1 MVPRRKGGERMDLI
15 VKIRKELRDF
25 ELQADFHTQDEVF
38 ALLGASGCGKSM
50 TLKCIAGIEKPDE
63 GYIRIGS
70 KVVFDS
76 QKKVDLPP
84 QRRHVGYLFQNYA
97 LFPNMTIAENILFAA
112 HGSKVGKKQKMEE
125 NIRRFSLTGLE
136 DAYPAALSGGQQ
148 QRVAFA
154 RILASDSELLL
165 LDEPFSALDSYLK
178 WQVEQELRHVLDSYD
193 GTAVFVS
200 HDRGE
205 VYRLCSRAAVMNKG
219 RIEGIA
225 PNKELFEHPC
235 TLAGALLTGCKN
247 VSAARRLD
255 ERQVFAE
262 DWGVVLCLPLG
273 QEISRDIGYVGVRAH
288 FLVRADG
295 PGTNSFAVDIIEV
308 IEDTFSYLVMFRLQE
323 SCKEKSEPLR
333 WEIDKDVWQA
343 YAGQVLY
350 VHFPADKIIYMKG

>member
-1 MVPRRKGGERMDLI
+1 MELV
-15 VKIRKELRDF
+15 VKIRKRLRDF

-50 TLKCIAGIEKPDE
+50 TLKCIAGIETPDA

-70 KVVFDS
+70 EVVFDS
-76 QKKVDLPP
+76 RKKVNLPP
-84 QRRHVGYLFQNYA
+84 QQRRVGYLFQNYA

-112 HGSKVGKKQKMEE
+112 HGSKTEKRQKMEE
-125 NIRRFSLTGLE
+125 NIRRFSLAGLE
-136 DAYPAALSGGQQ
+136 DAYPADLSGGQQ

-154 RILASDSELLL
+154 RILASDAELLL

-193 GTAVFVS
+193 GAAVFVS

-205 VYRLCSRAAVMNKG
+205 VYRLCNRAAVMNKG

-225 PNKELFEHPC
+225 PKKELFEHPH
-235 TLAGALLTGCKN
+235 TLASALLTGCKN

-255 ERQVFAE
+255 ERQLLAE
-262 DWGVVLCLPLG
+262 DWGIVLQLPCG
-273 QEISRDIGYVGVRAH
+273 REIPSDLAYVGLRAH
-288 FLVRADG
+288 FFLRADG
-295 PGTNSFAVDIIEV
+295 PGTNSFAVDIIQV
-308 IEDTFSYLVMFRLQE
+308 IEDTFSYLVMFRPQE
-323 SCKEKSEPLR
+323 CPKEKTKPLR
-333 WEIDKDVWQA
+333 WEIDKVVWQA
-343 YAGQVLY
+343 YAGQKLY